1 MRNFAYTNLLFHAAA
16 HSLESVLTTLIEGV
30 MAVDLSAMRKLYKDG
45 ALKAAIVSPA
55 PMEIG
60 AWVLTVERTD
70 GSHEYMTVA
79 RKDRHKIY
87 KSLESVSADAA
98 RVGFSEVKV
107 VNLQVA

>member
-1 MRNFAYTNLLFHAAA
+1 MRDLF
-16 HSLESVLTTLIEGV
+16 
-30 MAVDLSAMRKLYKDG
+30 KDG
-45 ALKAAIVSPA
+45 ALKAAIVAPA
-55 PMEIG
+55 PMQQN

-79 RKDRHKIY
+79 RSTRHKIY
-87 KSLESVSADAA
+87 KSLEAVSADVA

>member
-1 MRNFAYTNLLFHAAA
+1 
-16 HSLESVLTTLIEGV
+16 

-45 ALKAAIVSPA
+45 ALKAAIVAPA
-55 PMEIG
+55 PMESG

-79 RKDRHKIY
+79 RKERHKIY